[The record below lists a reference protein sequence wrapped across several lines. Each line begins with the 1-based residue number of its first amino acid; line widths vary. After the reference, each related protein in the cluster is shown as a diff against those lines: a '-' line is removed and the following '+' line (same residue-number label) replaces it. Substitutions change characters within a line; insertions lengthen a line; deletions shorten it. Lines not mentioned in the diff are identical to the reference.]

1 MFIFDRKLVLS
12 ALVFIFCVIANA
24 QVSGV
29 EIYGNIGDEN
39 TDLEGVQVKVSQA
52 GRTLSSVNTDMNGD
66 YAVKLP
72 FGGEFLLE
80 VSREGYV
87 AKRFTV
93 STVGIPA
100 EKQTDKFQPIGASIN
115 LLRRIEGVDYS
126 ILNQPM
132 MKFRYNMVEETME
145 FDKTHQAMMSA
156 EIKKIEEAQKELRR
170 LEKEKE
176 ARFAS
181 LMKDGEKLLNKKDY
195 PNAINAYQEA
205 LKIKPKEVYP
215 QAQIEN
221 IRRLVSESEALAKR
235 DAEARAKLD
244 AEAKAK
250 ADADAL
256 AKKQAD
262 AAAEKLKAEAKLK
275 ADKDAADKLAKE
287 KEAADAKAKLD
298 AAAKAKAEADA
309 LAKKQADAAAEKLK
323 AEAKL
328 KADKEAADKLAKEKE
343 AADAKAKLDAAAK
356 AKAEADALAKKQ
368 ADEAAEKL
376 KAEAKLKAD
385 KEAADKL
392 AKEKEAAA
400 AKAKLDA
407 AAKAKAEADALAKKQ
422 ADDLAAAKLK
432 AEEEQLAKKLAE
444 EKLLSALKAEKEL
457 ADKKAAAKAAEDQR
471 LLAEALRKDKEASLL
486 KKKQE
491 DEERLRNE
499 KLLADAVAKEKA
511 AAAEKAKSTILP
523 KLGDDSKYKEAIRK
537 GDNFM
542 ALKRY
547 AEAKKAFEEALIQK
561 GNDPYAKEKL
571 MECEKLMQSDAAV
584 VTDER
589 QRQLLSK
596 YPPGV
601 TEEMIPMDGL
611 VIVKRVLVKERVAYV
626 YEKKIFNWGGIAFFR
641 DGSPITESLFEQ
653 ETKK

>member
-12 ALVFIFCVIANA
+12 ALVFIFCVITNA

-309 LAKKQADAAAEKLK
+309 LAKKQADEAAEKLK

>member
-12 ALVFIFCVIANA
+12 ALVFIFCVITNA

-235 DAEARAKLD
+235 DA
-244 AEAKAK
+244 
-250 ADADAL
+250 
-256 AKKQAD
+256 
-262 AAAEKLKAEAKLK
+262 
-275 ADKDAADKLAKE
+275 
-287 KEAADAKAKLD
+287 
-298 AAAKAKAEADA
+298 
-309 LAKKQADAAAEKLK
+309 
-323 AEAKL
+323 
-328 KADKEAADKLAKEKE
+328 
-343 AADAKAKLDAAAK
+343 
-356 AKAEADALAKKQ
+356 
-368 ADEAAEKL
+368 
-376 KAEAKLKAD
+376 
-385 KEAADKL
+385 
-392 AKEKEAAA
+392 
-400 AKAKLDA
+400 
-407 AAKAKAEADALAKKQ
+407 
-422 ADDLAAAKLK
+422 
-432 AEEEQLAKKLAE
+432 
-444 EKLLSALKAEKEL
+444 
-457 ADKKAAAKAAEDQR
+457 
-471 LLAEALRKDKEASLL
+471 
-486 KKKQE
+486 
-491 DEERLRNE
+491 
-499 KLLADAVAKEKA
+499 
-511 AAAEKAKSTILP
+511 
-523 KLGDDSKYKEAIRK
+523 
-537 GDNFM
+537 
-542 ALKRY
+542 
-547 AEAKKAFEEALIQK
+547 
-561 GNDPYAKEKL
+561 
-571 MECEKLMQSDAAV
+571 
-584 VTDER
+584 
-589 QRQLLSK
+589 
-596 YPPGV
+596 
-601 TEEMIPMDGL
+601 
-611 VIVKRVLVKERVAYV
+611 
-626 YEKKIFNWGGIAFFR
+626 
-641 DGSPITESLFEQ
+641 
-653 ETKK
+653 